1 MAFEVDPDSLRQA
14 AAALA
19 LLPNEIE
26 KAKRLDAGA
35 AARALPGSA
44 VGVSLSASDGHSTTA
59 KNVLKARFNHL
70 SGLMALSANKYQGSD
85 ADAARRLAAVADL
98 NSGDPRGGR

>member
-59 KNVLKARFNHL
+59 KKVLKARFNHW
-70 SGLMALSANKYQGSD
+70 SGLMVV
-85 ADAARRLAAVADL
+85 AAVGERHRL
-98 NSGDPRGGR
+98 

>member
-1 MAFEVDPDSLRQA
+1 MIVLKGGGSVAFEVDPDSLRQA

-35 AARALPGSA
+35 AARGRCL
-44 VGVSLSASDGHSTTA
+44 V
-59 KNVLKARFNHL
+59 
-70 SGLMALSANKYQGSD
+70 
-85 ADAARRLAAVADL
+85 RRW
-98 NSGDPRGGR
+98 GYR